1 LSRPGAP
8 GVAFGPPFSPGRLS
22 PVGADEEPSIGGV
35 AELPPPPVPPDPPGE
50 LPVVVLPV
58 SGAGLGPGLGA
69 VVDVMAGALVEGTAA
84 LVSELTLVLGSVV
97 VPLLQPLSKLTAA
110 AAPARPKSVARPAC
124 SKYLMAGL

>member
-1 LSRPGAP
+1 
-8 GVAFGPPFSPGRLS
+8 LS
-22 PVGADEEPSIGGV
+22 PVGADEDPSIGGV

-50 LPVVVLPV
+50 LPVVVLRF

-69 VVDVMAGALVEGTAA
+69 VVDAMAGALVEGTAA

-97 VPLLQPLSKLTAA
+97 VPLLLQPLSRLTAA